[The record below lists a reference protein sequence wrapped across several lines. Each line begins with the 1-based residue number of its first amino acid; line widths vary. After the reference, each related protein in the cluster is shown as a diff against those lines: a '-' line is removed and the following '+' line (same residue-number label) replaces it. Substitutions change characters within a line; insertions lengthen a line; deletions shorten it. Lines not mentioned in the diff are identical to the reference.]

1 MAALIFT
8 SGVGVNPIS
17 SGTGDIFDR
26 PIARKITEIIR
37 KDEQAKWIALDS
49 LVNGQYLLSLG
60 AKTFNSV
67 HFLPDLNQWREMDV
81 IGEYTDVYNRYAHVK
96 VSCTNEPISFQLMST
111 DSFNIELN
119 TNDLEKTGVQYILSP
134 KQLIDYK
141 NFNEIY
147 FDPSSGLYIYS
158 IVGGH
163 RL

>member
-1 MAALIFT
+1 MNFIILRGMKKTFVVCMAALIFI

-67 HFLPDLNQWREMDV
+67 HFLPDLN
-81 IGEYTDVYNRYAHVK
+81 
-96 VSCTNEPISFQLMST
+96 
-111 DSFNIELN
+111 
-119 TNDLEKTGVQYILSP
+119 
-134 KQLIDYK
+134 
-141 NFNEIY
+141 
-147 FDPSSGLYIYS
+147 
-158 IVGGH
+158 
-163 RL
+163 